1 MLERIR
7 KIFVDKG
14 SYEAFFS
21 VVGRYWPKGGADYV
35 LIERAYSTAEVAFV
49 EKYRDSGERY
59 FEHLRAV
66 ALILMVYLRVRDA
79 NLIAAALLHDIIE
92 DIKGWSQ
99 DRIAAE
105 FNQEIAQLVWWVSKQ
120 TLSDFN
126 GDKAA
131 RNRAYHEKLGRAPRL
146 ACIIKLADRLHN
158 LLTLWDW
165 PVEEQMRK
173 VSETQDFY
181 LPISYREILLIHELE
196 AVINELA
203 RAWKMSGVQAP

>member
-14 SYEAFFS
+14 SHKTFFG
-21 VVGRYWPKGGADYV
+21 VVGRYWPKGSDGYV
-35 LIERAYSTAEVAFV
+35 LIERAYNTAEVAFA
-49 EKYRDSGERY
+49 ERERDSGERY

-92 DIKGWSQ
+92 DIEGWSQ
-99 DRIAAE
+99 EQIAAE
-105 FNQEIAQLVWWVSKQ
+105 FNQQVAQLVWWVSKQ
-120 TLSDFN
+120 TLADFN
-126 GDKAA
+126 NDKAA

-165 PVEEQMRK
+165 PIEDQKRK

-196 AVINELA
+196 AAINALTK
-203 RAWKMSGVQAP
+203 AWKET

>member
-7 KIFVDKG
+7 KIFVAKG
-14 SYEAFFS
+14 SHAAFFE
-21 VVGRYWPKGGADYV
+21 VVGRYWPEGGDDYN
-35 LIERAYSTAEVAFV
+35 LIERAYSTAEVAFA
-49 EKYRDSGERY
+49 EKERDNGERY

-92 DIKGWSQ
+92 DIDGWSLE
-99 DRIAAE
+99 RIAAQ
-105 FNQEIAQLVWWVSKQ
+105 FNQIIAQLVWWVSKQ
-120 TLSDFN
+120 KLSSFN
-126 GDKAA
+126 GDKAM
-131 RNRAYHEKLGRAPRL
+131 RNRAYHEKLGRAPRE

-165 PVEEQMRK
+165 TIDEQMRK

-181 LPISYREILLIHELE
+181 LPIAYREILLIHEIE
-196 AVINELA
+196 AAINELA
-203 RAWKMSGVQAP
+203 ESWKKS

>member
-7 KIFVDKG
+7 KIFIAKG
-14 SYEAFFS
+14 SYEAFFE
-21 VVGRYWPKGGADYV
+21 VVGRYWPKGSEGYIV
-35 LIERAYSTAEVAFV
+35 IERAYGTAEVAFA
-49 EKYRDSGERY
+49 EKHRDNGERY

-92 DIKGWSQ
+92 DIDGWNQ
-99 DRIAAE
+99 ERIAAE
-105 FNQEIAQLVWWVSKQ
+105 FNQTISQLVWWVSKQ
-120 TLSDFN
+120 RLSDFN
-126 GDKAA
+126 DDKAA
-131 RNRAYHEKLGRAPRL
+131 RNRAYHEKLGRAPRE

-165 PVEEQMRK
+165 PIEEQKRK

-196 AVINELA
+196 AAINALA
-203 RAWKMSGVQAP
+203 EAWKKA